1 MSYLAVDIGATK
13 TLLALFSDN
22 GRVLRRFKFPTNDNF
37 PTFFKNLSTNLKPFT
52 SFKIKAIAVAI
63 PGLVYNNY
71 SVEFGNRN
79 WGKIDLFT
87 PIKKLFNCPIILD
100 NDASLASLYEG
111 SDLPGLVIFLTF
123 STGLGGGVIKNNQLL
138 PASSTF
144 EPGHRF
150 YTFNGQTEEWEDIAS
165 ASAIGKA
172 YQVKHATSLRGKTI
186 MQDIATRI
194 SLGLPDII
202 QEFNPDIIIFGG
214 PLGKIFN
221 LYSPY
226 LPSIPNVQF
235 KRPRRPS
242 DSVIY
247 GCYLLAKTQA

>member
-1 MSYLAVDIGATK
+1 MCS
-13 TLLALFSDN
+13 
-22 GRVLRRFKFPTNDNF
+22 
-37 PTFFKNLSTNLKPFT
+37 
-52 SFKIKAIAVAI
+52 
-63 PGLVYNNY
+63 
-71 SVEFGNRN
+71 
-79 WGKIDLFT
+79 
-87 PIKKLFNCPIILD
+87 
-100 NDASLASLYEG
+100 
-111 SDLPGLVIFLTF
+111 SDL
-123 STGLGGGVIKNNQLL
+123 
-138 PASSTF
+138 
-144 EPGHRF
+144 
-150 YTFNGQTEEWEDIAS
+150 EDIAS